1 MYTRSHT
8 FHVSKIIE
16 APLQFAYKWCTD
28 YRESDP
34 RILGSKNRRKI
45 LFKSKNRVVYVSLYV
60 REGKQRNAVNVV
72 TLHPP
77 AAWHLDFISDDDDEL
92 GDYHL
97 TRLGPKRTRLEMKF
111 AESYK
116 MRNPPTKAA
125 DIRVTSQVWDKY
137 VTALEKD
144 YARQG

>member
-16 APLQFAYKWCTD
+16 APLQFAYRWCTD

-45 LFKSKNRVVYVSLYV
+45 LFKSKNRAVYVSLYV
-60 REGKQRNAVNVV
+60 RQGKQRSAVNVV

-77 AAWHLDFISDDDDEL
+77 AAWHLDFIGDDDDES

-111 AESYK
+111 SESYK
-116 MRNPPTKAA
+116 MRDPPTKPA
-125 DIRVTSQVWDKY
+125 DIKSTSQVWDKY